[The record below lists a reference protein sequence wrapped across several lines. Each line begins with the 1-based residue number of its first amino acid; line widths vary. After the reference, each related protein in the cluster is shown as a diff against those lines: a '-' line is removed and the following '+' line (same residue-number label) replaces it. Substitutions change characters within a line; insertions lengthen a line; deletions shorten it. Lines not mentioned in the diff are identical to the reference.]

1 MSKIDD
7 PTRLR
12 HMRDAAKEALEM
24 SQNETRASL
33 DADRKLSLALTRL
46 LEIIGEAASNVSA
59 AKQAEIPQIEWAK
72 MRGMR
77 NRITHA
83 YFEIDLD
90 VVWDTVTRDLQ
101 PLVDELERVLCEMQ

>member
-12 HMRDAAKEALEM
+12 HMLDAAKEALEM
-24 SQNETRASL
+24 SRNETRASL
-33 DADRKLSLALTRL
+33 DTDRKLSLALTRL

-59 AKQAEIPQIEWAK
+59 IKQAEISQIEWAK

-90 VVWDTVTRDLQ
+90 VVWDTITKDLQ
-101 PLVDELERVLCEMQ
+101 PLVDDLERVL